1 MLNVDEI
8 RTAESRGVVETRRV
22 VAGARCPTA
31 SASEVVQKT
40 SGMNLFIS
48 HMLRRESAISDA
60 SETETISPRLK
71 CKQATQAGF
80 VSTEDNGSRERDH
93 ANLGSASNSSFTGAI
108 STQLSLIL
116 VSWSTLRSKTC
127 QMLPAKYVV
136 IAAGLK
142 YLSPAAM

>member
-80 VSTEDNGSRERDH
+80 VSTEDNGSRVRTKRER
-93 ANLGSASNSSFTGAI
+93 L
-108 STQLSLIL
+108 L
-116 VSWSTLRSKTC
+116 VVEITRT
-127 QMLPAKYVV
+127 
-136 IAAGLK
+136 
-142 YLSPAAM
+142 